1 MKTPTFQF
9 LALGLSLTLI
19 SADAFGQGTA
29 FTYQGRL
36 NDGANPASGN
46 YDLRF
51 TIYDST
57 NNPGVV
63 IAGPLTNA
71 ATGVSGG
78 LFTVAL
84 DFGGGVFSG
93 PPRWLEIAVR
103 TNGSGTFSTLTPR
116 QALTPSPYAIFA
128 NSASNLVGTVSS
140 ANLSGTYLSPVNFNN
155 GANQFSGAFYGAF

>member
-1 MKTPTFQF
+1 MKLPF
-9 LALGLSLTLI
+9 LRDVLAFVILSVLSFRSSPLF
-19 SADAFGQGTA
+19 AQGTS
-29 FTYQGRL
+29 FTYQGQL
-36 NDGANPASGN
+36 TDGGGPAAGS

-71 ATGVSGG
+71 ATGVSNG
-78 LFTVAL
+78 LFEVTL

-103 TNGSGTFSTLTPR
+103 TNLG
-116 QALTPSPYAIFA
+116 
-128 NSASNLVGTVSS
+128 
-140 ANLSGTYLSPVNFNN
+140 
-155 GANQFSGAFYGAF
+155 